1 VSTGN
6 TPAWS
11 SQFAAYLATI
21 GAAVGLGSI
30 WRFPYL
36 AGTLGGGTF
45 IFAFVLACMFI
56 ATPLLTAE
64 FMIGRHARLPP
75 ALSPGVLAASIGA
88 SRRWNAIGILGTL
101 AVFLIGSYYTL
112 IAGWV
117 VAYAVKCVRGDL
129 VGLARP
135 AVQAEWRA
143 FLSNPWQLMG
153 WQLLFLLSVAFISG
167 RGVGRGIEVASRIRA
182 PALLVLLLLLD
193 GYAVYTGDV
202 PAAMHFAFAPHWEA
216 LSAGVVLAAI
226 GQAFFATGVGCAMM
240 LSYGSYMS
248 PEASLV
254 RPALAISGS
263 ILLASLLA
271 TLLVFPLV
279 FRYHM
284 DPAGG
289 PALVFDVLPTLF
301 AFMPAGRV
309 VGTVF
314 FVLLIFAALTP
325 MLACFEPLVGWLGAR
340 GWSRPWAAA
349 ASAAAVWV
357 AGLGS
362 LLSFN
367 VLADW
372 HPLEAVPLFA
382 GKTLF
387 EVTDFVAGNLAAPVG
402 ALLTC
407 LLTGWRLDRAT
418 FDAELLGAKPL
429 TQRTCRVLLRYVAP
443 LAIGAVLL
451 LAFLPGGA

>member
-1 VSTGN
+1 
-6 TPAWS
+6 
-11 SQFAAYLATI
+11 
-21 GAAVGLGSI
+21 
-30 WRFPYL
+30 
-36 AGTLGGGTF
+36 
-45 IFAFVLACMFI
+45 
-56 ATPLLTAE
+56 
-64 FMIGRHARLPP
+64 
-75 ALSPGVLAASIGA
+75 
-88 SRRWNAIGILGTL
+88 
-101 AVFLIGSYYTL
+101 
-112 IAGWV
+112 
-117 VAYAVKCVRGDL
+117 
-129 VGLARP
+129 
-135 AVQAEWRA
+135 
-143 FLSNPWQLMG
+143 
-153 WQLLFLLSVAFISG
+153 
-167 RGVGRGIEVASRIRA
+167 
-182 PALLVLLLLLD
+182 
-193 GYAVYTGDV
+193 
-202 PAAMHFAFAPHWEA
+202 
-216 LSAGVVLAAI
+216 
-226 GQAFFATGVGCAMM
+226 
-240 LSYGSYMS
+240 
-248 PEASLV
+248 
-254 RPALAISGS
+254 
-263 ILLASLLA
+263 
-271 TLLVFPLV
+271 
-279 FRYHM
+279 M

-387 EVTDFVAGNLAAPVG
+387 EVTDFVAGNVLAPVG